1 MENLSLQEKPR
12 EAESAVVLRKQMK
25 VRETKKN
32 EMTEEDNV
40 SEMKWQDIE
49 RYGGVKEVRCA
60 AVLETV

>member
-12 EAESAVVLRKQMK
+12 EAESAVVVRKQMK

-40 SEMKWQDIE
+40 SEMK
-49 RYGGVKEVRCA
+49 
-60 AVLETV
+60 